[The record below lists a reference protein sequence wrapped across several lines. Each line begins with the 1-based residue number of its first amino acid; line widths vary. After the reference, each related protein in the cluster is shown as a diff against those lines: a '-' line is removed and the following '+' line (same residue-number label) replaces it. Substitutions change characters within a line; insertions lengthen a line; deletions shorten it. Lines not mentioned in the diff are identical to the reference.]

1 MTYAWI
7 LNTRTAMYSLCFVT
21 AIKQSNV
28 AMTRLPLLEGAGHQ
42 HRVQGGPPLF
52 YTVQSEACGP
62 QLVQILLDY
71 GADITLSA
79 VRQT

>member
-1 MTYAWI
+1 
-7 LNTRTAMYSLCFVT
+7 
-21 AIKQSNV
+21 
-28 AMTRLPLLEGAGHQ
+28 MTRLPLLEGAGHQ